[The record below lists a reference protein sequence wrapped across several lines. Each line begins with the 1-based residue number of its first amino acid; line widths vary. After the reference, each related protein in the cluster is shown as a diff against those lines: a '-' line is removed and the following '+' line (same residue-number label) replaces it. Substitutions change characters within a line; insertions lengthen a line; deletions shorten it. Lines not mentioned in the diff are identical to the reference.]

1 MQVNINKNQ
10 DVTTQDQKDETTEEE
25 EVEQSQPTASLSNP
39 QNNKSIDWDPD
50 EGYARRLWARILE
63 EKKQLGQEYLLINKE
78 KELIA
83 YERRNLELEKK
94 QLDYDRR
101 NLDARL
107 QEVEKYRDILPSAK
121 KLRDE
126 MGVDFHEITCW
137 IEVIMERS
145 ETERISRKAAITLI
159 VQDLKSYNEL
169 NTIQKAIKERQ
180 QDLEV
185 LNIAVEQTQQAY
197 RSLVNLRSK
206 GISDTEI
213 IELNSLISSSG
224 AGGSQE
230 QNNRLNLR
238 LDDKLNLASP
248 NGKNK
253 LQQPSNGN
261 NSYDDGNLSMNDW
274 IRLNLLKGSTTNML
288 NRIGTT
294 SGPINETG
302 DLTPLR
308 SLKNIVNI
316 RGGNSTGALAYLNKH
331 MH

>member
-1 MQVNINKNQ
+1 LTKPDLETEMQVNINKNQ

-230 QNNRLNLR
+230 QNNRL
-238 LDDKLNLASP
+238 
-248 NGKNK
+248 
-253 LQQPSNGN
+253 
-261 NSYDDGNLSMNDW
+261 
-274 IRLNLLKGSTTNML
+274 
-288 NRIGTT
+288 T
-294 SGPINETG
+294 S
-302 DLTPLR
+302 D
-308 SLKNIVNI
+308 
-316 RGGNSTGALAYLNKH
+316 
-331 MH
+331 